1 MEPNHNIYMYKE
13 CLPLILIGPYLHT
26 DGRGGGC
33 GAISVAMKKTWS
45 SINFYC
51 EKIRKKLYTL
61 PRGKQTV
68 WADIGA
74 ASTSSTNI
82 LVLRTS

>member
-1 MEPNHNIYMYKE
+1 MEPNNNVYMYTE
-13 CLPLILIGPYLHT
+13 YPPLILIGPYLYRWE
-26 DGRGGGC
+26 RGW
-33 GAISVAMKKTWS
+33 AWSHISRHEENMEKKSAKNCTPYHVG
-45 SINFYC
+45 N
-51 EKIRKKLYTL
+51 KA
-61 PRGKQTV
+61 V

>member
-1 MEPNHNIYMYKE
+1 LNADPDPTTQINAD
-13 CLPLILIGPYLHT
+13 LDT
-26 DGRGGGC
+26 DPDPKPWVLQ
-33 GAISVAMKKTWS
+33 SLYHVVKKS
-45 SINFYC
+45 
-51 EKIRKKLYTL
+51 
-61 PRGKQTV
+61 V